1 MRQFIR
7 SSRLIILLGS
17 CLAAA
22 ILGALGFALWSS
34 RAQAIA
40 EWQRHLSNLSLV
52 IAEQTSQEITSG
64 YLVLESIVESVQAAG
79 VSNDRELREHMGT
92 AATFQRMR
100 DKAEGLPQVD
110 VLTIVAANGD
120 VVNFTRAYPVPRIN
134 LADRDY
140 FRAHLNDPQL
150 GVYVSAPVR
159 NRGNQAWTF
168 FLSRRLTGPQG
179 QFLGL
184 ALVGFSTAFLS
195 DFYRKI
201 SLGDGASVTLYRRD
215 FTLLVRSPHDDA
227 LMGKSNRTGTSFRVI
242 EHMGKTDGVVLT
254 DAPRFSQGGHRV
266 QRMGA
271 VRLVAQYPLVVNIT
285 VTEEL
290 FLAQWRAHAQVLTT
304 VVMASAIAMLLAFGG
319 LVLAL
324 RKREQDMDKMRA
336 LATAADAANR
346 AKSEFLAMMSHEIR
360 TPLTSI
366 IGFAETLV
374 PHQGAGEII
383 VRNGQHLLTIIND
396 ILDISKIEAG
406 RLVLEDVRYSPLEV
420 VDGLLSAI
428 EAQARGKGIAFHFEA
443 VYPFPSHLIGD
454 PTRWRQILF
463 NLCGNA
469 VKFTEHGRVELT
481 LHYLRDTGRL
491 QCRVADT
498 GIGMSEQEQARLF
511 QPFTQADT
519 SVARRY
525 GGTGLGLHLVRE
537 LALRMGGGVRMHSAP
552 GQGSIFDVDIAAP
565 LAPGAQWLDAMPVFA
580 RAEAA
585 PPQANLA
592 GSVLLAEDGPDNRRL
607 ITAWLEQRG
616 LAVDAAVD
624 GARAVE
630 LALVGHYDV
639 VLMDIQMPNM
649 DGLQATKLLRGA
661 GFAAPIVALT
671 ANVMPEDRER
681 YRLAGCDACVAKP
694 VDFAELGNLLAGILP
709 RTAPSDTP
717 TAPDAPDASDAPESY
732 TWLEGYDEMRRAF
745 ELRLREA
752 LPLLGGAIG
761 RAAHAE
767 GREIAHM
774 LKGSAGSFG
783 YPRVTTLS
791 AQLEQALVAGDGG
804 RAMALLAEIQQ
815 LDEVRRLLA
824 QPA

>member
-34 RAQAIA
+34 REQAIE

-52 IAEQTSQEITSG
+52 IAEQTAQEITSG
-64 YLVLESIVESVQAAG
+64 YLVLESIAESVQAAG
-79 VSNDRELREHMGT
+79 VSNDQALREQMGT
-92 AATFQRMR
+92 AAAFQRMR
-100 DKAEGLPQVD
+100 DKAAGLPQVE

-120 VVNFTRAYPVPRIN
+120 VVNFTHAHPAPPIN

-140 FRAHLNDPQL
+140 FQAHLENPKL
-150 GVYVSAPVR
+150 GVFVSAPVR
-159 NRGNQAWTF
+159 NRSNQAWTF

-184 ALVGFSTAFLS
+184 ALVGFSTSFLT

-215 FTLLVRSPHDDA
+215 FTLLARSPHDDA
-227 LMGKSNRTGTSFRVI
+227 LMGKSNRTGTSYRVI
-242 EHMGKTDGVVLT
+242 EQMGKTDGVMLT
-254 DAPRFSQGGHRV
+254 DAPRFSEGGNRV

-271 VRLVAQYPLVVNIT
+271 VRLVGQYPLVVNIT
-285 VTEEL
+285 VTEDL

-304 VVMASAIAMLLAFGG
+304 VVMASAIAMVLAFAG
-319 LVLAL
+319 LVRVL
-324 RKREQDMDKMRA
+324 RKRQQDMEKMRA

-374 PHQGAGEII
+374 PDQEAGEII
-383 VRNGQHLLTIIND
+383 VRNGQHLLAIIND

-406 RLVLEDVRYSPLEV
+406 RLVLENVRFSPLEV
-420 VDGLLSAI
+420 VDGLLPTI
-428 EAQARGKGIAFHFEA
+428 EAQARGKGIAFHFAA
-443 VYPFPSHLIGD
+443 VYPFPSHVVGD

-469 VKFTEHGRVELT
+469 IKFTEQGSVELT
-481 LHYLRDTGRL
+481 LHYQREPGRL

-498 GIGMSEQEQARLF
+498 GIGMSEEEQARLF
-511 QPFTQADT
+511 KPFTQADT

-537 LALRMGGGVRMHSAP
+537 LAVRMGGSVRVHSAP
-552 GQGSIFDVDIAAP
+552 GQGSIFEVDIAAP
-565 LAPGAQWLDAMPVFA
+565 PASGGQWLDALPVFA
-580 RAEAA
+580 RAGAA
-585 PPQANLA
+585 PPQARLSGA
-592 GSVLLAEDGPDNRRL
+592 VLLAEDGPDNRRL
-607 ITAWLEQRG
+607 ITAWLEQQG
-616 LAVDAAVD
+616 LTVDAAVD

-630 LALVGHYDV
+630 LALARHYDV

-649 DGLQATKLLRGA
+649 DGVQATKLLRSA

-671 ANVMPEDRER
+671 ANVMPEDCER
-681 YRLAGCDACVAKP
+681 YRVAGCNACVAKP
-694 VDFAELGNLLAGILP
+694 VDFAELGRLLAGMLP
-709 RTAPSDTP
+709 GKLPLDRP
-717 TAPDAPDASDAPESY
+717 TAPESY
-732 TWLEGYDEMRRAF
+732 TWLEGYDEMRRIF
-745 ELRLREA
+745 ESRLKEA
-752 LPLLGGAIG
+752 LPLLEDAIG

-783 YPRVTTLS
+783 YPRVTALS
-791 AQLEQALVAGDGG
+791 APLEQALVAGDGG
-804 RAMALLAEIQQ
+804 RAAALLAEIQQ